1 MASVLLIFFH
11 SFGGT
16 TQNPVDLAEPVEA
29 LIICVQNHHS
39 LKILTGLHAKRH
51 SAS

>member
-16 TQNPVDLAEPVEA
+16 TQNLAEPVEA